1 MAVVLF
7 VLLMIPLS
15 ILLYRCV
22 RDVARQMDEVESDLK
37 ELIQDSRTMIQDINL
52 LASHANDQLDELDK
66 VIQVVRGWSE
76 QVDQVVEE
84 FGSVVT
90 VPVLR
95 IAHTIKV
102 LRNTWR
108 LITDAIFGDSQK
120 PDHKDKA
127 GGEIKR

>member
-1 MAVVLF
+1 MSSALQIALFLASMAVVLF

-90 VPVLR
+90 VP
-95 IAHTIKV
+95 
-102 LRNTWR
+102 
-108 LITDAIFGDSQK
+108 
-120 PDHKDKA
+120 
-127 GGEIKR
+127 